1 MSYNIR
7 SRNRQDQLPKE
18 VWLHIFSYLKADPTV
33 FDWQMFHYDK
43 PTNYNFS
50 DLKNVSL
57 VSKLFHEL
65 SRKLIWRLPRLKQH
79 VTLEDLK
86 VFVKMKVPIREMKL
100 KHLKF
105 ARKEGDVG
113 VREVVDYI
121 SKNMNLDAFYMDH
134 FCGYI
139 GETDSLIDI
148 TLESFQYFLQKLPI
162 RHIDIGCFAF
172 NPATQE
178 FHEYLLGLGKSCPEI
193 SLCRYERKELK
204 AETKK
209 KMIRFIATNFP
220 ECFERTLEEQRIR
233 REKIAIGIKK
243 GLHRK

>member
-57 VSKLFHEL
+57 VSKLFNEL

-100 KHLKF
+100 AHLKF
-105 ARKEGDVG
+105 VKKEGDKG
-113 VREVVDYI
+113 VKEVVDYI
-121 SKNMNLDAFYMDH
+121 TKNMNLDAFYMDY
-134 FCGYI
+134 FNGYI
-139 GETDSLIDI
+139 GEKGTLIEISLK
-148 TLESFQYFLQKLPI
+148 SFQYFLQNLPV
-162 RHIDIGCFAF
+162 RHIKGGCFSCS
-172 NPATQE
+172 PATEE
-178 FHEYLLGLGKSCPEI
+178 FHQYLLGLGKSCPEL
-193 SLCRYERKELK
+193 SLYRFQHRDLK
-204 AETKK
+204 AETKEK
-209 KMIRFIATNFP
+209 IIRFIARNFP
-220 ECFERTLEEQRIR
+220 ESFQRTLDEQRIR
-233 REKIAIGIKK
+233 REKIEQGMKK
-243 GLHRK
+243 RKYRK